1 MFCPSA
7 LRRISPQ
14 FAGWRFALRKSLL
27 FSFAALAVLAIVLA
41 IAAVV
46 RVSQSAG
53 SNTNIRT
60 PPALMVGTVP
70 FVGCASDG
78 QSGPV
83 PAPDGASKV
92 VPISAEVA
100 RSLAYYESETGFG
113 VLGPRGWH
121 CFGIYGSSGDAL
133 YVSPRV
139 VSPNKLFSGSREG
152 LAGSVILLSRHNGG
166 SSGRYAVAE
175 IIARIFPAHRAFVR
189 DVIAEGVKP
198 ATAFALAP
206 YPKDTLLY
214 RSNEAVEYKTPP
226 HDYGLGTQGLKPN
239 GDPISGVAIL
249 SGVDTDLI
257 TLSVRLSSDQ
267 AVLISSIVQ
276 QVERDVADQQQADQ
290 RQAPV
295 PKPFTDEVA
304 GAPTAASSS
313 DASMGYPVS
322 EEVFVNAYI
331 LANIGRDSLSE
342 SELDRLGHAEYQ
354 MGRQIDTQTL
364 LIGGEVLGTR
374 GKRAMDYLDRLHR
387 K

>member
-1 MFCPSA
+1 
-7 LRRISPQ
+7 
-14 FAGWRFALRKSLL
+14 LRKSLL
-27 FSFAALAVLAIVLA
+27 FSFAALTVLAIILA

-53 SNTNIRT
+53 SNTNTRT
-60 PPALMVGTVP
+60 APALMVSTVP

-83 PAPDGASKV
+83 PAPEGTSKV

-100 RSLAYYESETGFG
+100 RRLAYYESEAGFG

-121 CFGIYGSSGDAL
+121 CFGTYGSSGDAL
-133 YVSPRV
+133 YVSPRAIN
-139 VSPNKLFSGSREG
+139 PDTLFSGNWDG
-152 LAGSVILLSRHNGG
+152 LAGSVILLSRKNGG

-189 DVIAEGVKP
+189 DVIAEGGEP
-198 ATAFALAP
+198 ASTFALGP
-206 YPKDTLLY
+206 YPNDELLY

-226 HDYGLGTQGLKPN
+226 YDYGLGTQGLKPN
-239 GDPISGVAIL
+239 GDSISGVAIL
-249 SGVDTDLI
+249 SGVDTDLV
-257 TLSVRLSSDQ
+257 TLSVRLSSEQ
-267 AVLISSIVQ
+267 PALITSIVQ
-276 QVERDVADQQQADQ
+276 QVERDVADHQQAGQ
-290 RQAPV
+290 RQASV

-304 GAPTAASSS
+304 SAPSAASSS

-342 SELDRLGHAEYQ
+342 SELERLAHAEYQ

-364 LIGGEVLGTR
+364 LIGGDLLGTR
-374 GKRAMDYLDRLHR
+374 GKRTMDYLDRLHR